1 MMILE
6 KIIYEDYKSLYKKY
20 NEKFGDKICV
30 LLQREYC
37 YELYLNIDNISK
49 ILNLNIGKPT
59 SEKLSFPKAA
69 LTNAIPLLL
78 SSLYTVIILKNV
90 SDDKLDI
97 SAIYFPENVNF
108 GGFVF

>member
-1 MMILE
+1 MILE

-30 LLQREYC
+30 LVQNESV

-49 ILNLNIGKPT
+49 ILNLKNEKPNL
-59 SEKLSFPKAA
+59 EKLSLPISS

-78 SSLYTVIILKNV
+78 SSLYTVIILKNI

>member
-1 MMILE
+1 MILE

-30 LLQREYC
+30 LVQNESV

-49 ILNLNIGKPT
+49 ILNLKNEKKRI
-59 SEKLSFPKAA
+59 EKLSFPTST

-78 SSLYTVIILKNV
+78 SSLYTVIILKNI

>member
-1 MMILE
+1 MILE
-6 KIIYEDYKSLYKKY
+6 NLIYEDYKLLYQKY

-30 LLQREYC
+30 LLQKEST

-49 ILNLNIGKPT
+49 ILNLRVT
-59 SEKLSFPKAA
+59 TTTLSFPTST

-78 SSLYTVIILKNV
+78 SSLYTVIILKKITEE
-90 SDDKLDI
+90 KLDI